1 MRAVQSRDTKPERL
15 VQKLAWSIRR
25 GYRLHRKDVLG
36 KPDIAYV
43 GARKAIFVH
52 GCFWHGHDCARGARV
67 PKNNRDYWLAKIA
80 RNVERDRRNLEALSE
95 AGWDAIVI
103 WECALKQPDDVVER
117 LQRFLE

>member
-1 MRAVQSRDTKPERL
+1 MRAVKSRDTKPERL

-36 KPDIAYV
+36 K
-43 GARKAIFVH
+43 
-52 GCFWHGHDCARGARV
+52 
-67 PKNNRDYWLAKIA
+67 
-80 RNVERDRRNLEALSE
+80 RNLEALSE